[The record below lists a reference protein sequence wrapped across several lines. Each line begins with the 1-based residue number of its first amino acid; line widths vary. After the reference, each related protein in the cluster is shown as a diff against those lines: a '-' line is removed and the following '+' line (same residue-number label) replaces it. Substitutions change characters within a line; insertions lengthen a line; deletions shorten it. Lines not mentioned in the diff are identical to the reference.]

1 MVKAQGRLACSSGLQ
16 GRQASEEWGQAALGV
31 AHWRARWGDRCR
43 VGVGQGYRHSS
54 HRHRRVACLDAFQA
68 TKLKKNLARFF
79 EKNQTNLFGFN
90 NVVVVFFYFL
100 ATL

>member
-43 VGVGQGYRHSS
+43 VGVGQGYRHRGQRASLHHGGWLQLVKKCRLLHAS
-54 HRHRRVACLDAFQA
+54 W
-68 TKLKKNLARFF
+68 KLKS
-79 EKNQTNLFGFN
+79 
-90 NVVVVFFYFL
+90 
-100 ATL
+100 